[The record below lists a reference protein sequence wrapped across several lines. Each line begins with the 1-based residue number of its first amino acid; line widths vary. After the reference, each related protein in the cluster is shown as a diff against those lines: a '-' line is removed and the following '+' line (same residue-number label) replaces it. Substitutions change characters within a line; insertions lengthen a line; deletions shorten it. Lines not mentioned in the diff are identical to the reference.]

1 MPWQYDVA
9 YFFGGVFLANFS
21 PHFVAGVSGRAFHT
35 PFAKP
40 PFRGVSSPAVNILW
54 GLFNLV
60 VAYVLLVV
68 VGDLE
73 LQRVPD
79 VAITATGFGLAS
91 LFIAR
96 SVTKMQRERSSAIG
110 PG

>member
-1 MPWQYDVA
+1 MTWQYGVA
-9 YFFGGVFLANFS
+9 YFFGGVFLANFT
-21 PHFVAGVSGRAFHT
+21 PHFVAGVSGRSFPT

-40 PFRGVSSPAVNILW
+40 RFRGVSSPAVNILW

-73 LQRVPD
+73 LHRVSD
-79 VAITATGFGLAS
+79 VAIAATGFGLAS
-91 LFIAR
+91 VFIAR
-96 SVTKMQRERSSAIG
+96 SVTKMQRETAIG

>member
-1 MPWQYDVA
+1 MPWQHDVA
-9 YFFGGVFLANFS
+9 YFFGGVFLANFT

-40 PFRGVSSPAVNILW
+40 PFRGFSSPVVNILW

-60 VAYVLLVV
+60 VAYLLLVV

-73 LQRVPD
+73 LRRVPD
-79 VAITATGFGLAS
+79 VAIAATGFGLGS

-96 SVTKMQRERSSAIG
+96 SVTKMQRERDSAIS